1 MTDIIRTSDGSH
13 TIYVPG
19 LDEHYHSVH
28 GAIQESQ
35 HIFIGYGFDS
45 CGANP
50 CRILEIG
57 LGTGLNALLTALRSA
72 TTGQKVLYT
81 SIEKYPLSNET
92 ASMLNYPSLTGEG
105 SHEVFSAIHSCEWE
119 TWTDITQLMQIRK
132 IKEDFTGM
140 DLRGKFDL
148 IYFDAFGPDKQPEMW
163 TAEIFEKIAI
173 VSEPGTILVTYSA
186 KGEVKRKL
194 RACGFEVTML
204 PGPPGKREITRGI
217 RK

>member
-1 MTDIIRTSDGSH
+1 
-13 TIYVPG
+13 
-19 LDEHYHSVH
+19 
-28 GAIQESQ
+28 
-35 HIFIGYGFDS
+35 
-45 CGANP
+45 
-50 CRILEIG
+50 
-57 LGTGLNALLTALRSA
+57 
-72 TTGQKVLYT
+72 
-81 SIEKYPLSNET
+81 
-92 ASMLNYPSLTGEG
+92 
-105 SHEVFSAIHSCEWE
+105 
-119 TWTDITQLMQIRK
+119 MQIRK